1 MAISSAN
8 LEAADDAVAD
18 ARAGIAAIGKQWNG
32 NVNTATQAI
41 YAELQRTADRSG
53 VRMIADVE
61 YGDHPLQGFDL
72 FVPEAGAGARRPIV
86 IYLHGGGLVRGDKI
100 GEGTDGLIYSNVGYF
115 FARHGIITL
124 NANYRLV
131 PEVTWPAG
139 QEDIRL
145 MLAWI
150 DANIG
155 SYGGDANRVFLM
167 GNSAGS
173 THVATYLF
181 SETEQFADGPRVI
194 GALLSSGAFA
204 VDESDTSIRYFG
216 ADAATRAERSPLGLV
231 DAYEGKAVPLFLWS
245 AELDPTFIETSVASL
260 YAKLCSKYADCPRY
274 TQFQGHNHVSHV
286 MSLNSADSAVGDAAL
301 EFIHAVLALP
311 GE

>member
-1 MAISSAN
+1 MVITSAS
-8 LEAADDAVAD
+8 LEAADGAVAE

-32 NVNTATQAI
+32 NVNTATQTI
-41 YAELQRTADRSG
+41 YTQLQRTAERSG
-53 VRMIADVE
+53 VRVIADLE
-61 YGDHPLQGFDL
+61 YGAHPLQGFDL
-72 FVPEAGAGARRPIV
+72 FVPEADASAPRPV
-86 IYLHGGGLVRGDKI
+86 LVYLHGGGLVRGDKI
-100 GEGTDGLIYSNVGYF
+100 GDGTDGLIYSNIGYF
-115 FARHGIITL
+115 FARHGIVTL

-145 MLAWI
+145 MLEWI
-150 DANIG
+150 AENIER
-155 SYGGDANRVFLM
+155 YGGDPGRVFLM

-181 SETEQFADGPRVI
+181 NESEQFADGPRVI

-204 VDESDTSIRYFG
+204 VDDSDTARRYFG
-216 ADAATRAERSPLGLV
+216 ADAATRAARSPLGLA
-231 DAYEGKAVPLFLWS
+231 DSYEGEAVPLFLWS
-245 AELDPTFIETSVASL
+245 AELDPAFIETSVADM

-286 MSLNSADSAVGDAAL
+286 MSLNSADSVVGDAAI
-301 EFIHAVLALP
+301 EFVESVLASP
-311 GE
+311 RD